1 MIAGA
6 QSRNGK
12 ILYEFFD
19 KVAII
24 QEEFGNNHAL
34 SSYRLTIDTR
44 NFNFNP
50 CFPKDNVADVIG

>member
-1 MIAGA
+1 MNICQNFSKAMIAGA

-24 QEEFGNNHAL
+24 
-34 SSYRLTIDTR
+34 
-44 NFNFNP
+44 
-50 CFPKDNVADVIG
+50 